1 MRPLLGMLSF
11 YKSLEFKS
19 FQLIMCSKICIS
31 LFLHTLVDSTGCNFD
46 KWVAYLEIVVISFIS
61 CGTLVMVISFISI
74 RDAMG
79 GPNEYRL
86 WAGKGDLF
94 AI

>member
-61 CGTLVMVISFISI
+61 I

>member
-1 MRPLLGMLSF
+1 
-11 YKSLEFKS
+11 
-19 FQLIMCSKICIS
+19 
-31 LFLHTLVDSTGCNFD
+31 
-46 KWVAYLEIVVISFIS
+46 
-61 CGTLVMVISFISI
+61 MVISFISI